1 MKRLIISF
9 GNAFRGLAYALRKEQ
24 NLRIEFLAAFSV
36 VVAMMVAGVAKWE
49 AVVLLMVISMV
60 IILETLNT
68 LLERLVNLLKPRVH
82 PQARVLKDIMA
93 ATVFLASL
101 SAAIIGVVIFWPY
114 LFG

>member
-1 MKRLIISF
+1 MKKLTHSF
-9 GNAFRGLAYALRKEQ
+9 QNAFRGLVYALRKEQ
-24 NLRIEFLAAFSV
+24 NLRIEFFAAFLV
-36 VVAMMVAGVAKWE
+36 VVAMISVGVAKWE

-68 LLERLVNLLKPRVH
+68 LLERLVNFLKPRVH

-93 ATVFLASL
+93 ASVFLASL
-101 SAAIIGVVIFWPY
+101 SSAVIGVIIFWPY